1 MATKHQLTL
10 KAVLDTSQVKNELNK
25 LRQNQQNATK
35 GGTSAGFN
43 GNISSVLRNLNT
55 TLQSLQRSIDK
66 LSGFEKQRVK
76 SQMHQ
81 NSPGNSPGI
90 IPYTLRSGKTAKS
103 SVGQA
108 QKDLFDKLQSKA
120 ITRSRNIFIDPDIS
134 KGLHEL
140 RRMTSIRNKGFIP
153 EGAAQYWSD
162 YNSLAKSNNWM
173 YKAAGEAFLRD
184 NPDKTQFIRKSRINK
199 LNSMLEYYGVGSA
212 VAKPPR
218 QRISPMTHMGMRLGA
233 GIVMGGL
240 SEYAAATGNEG
251 MSKGLSFGSNVA
263 TYAGMGMMFGPQGAA
278 LGAIFGAAKSG
289 LDMLTESAK
298 NAASA
303 LDQQASRVSGA
314 AGTDKSVYE
323 FFRGLNDEKAL
334 KDKDVGYFKQQLE
347 SANTRYD
354 VAQKYL
360 KGSGIG
366 IEEGALEAYEKQT
379 LNMELIKQGK
389 FKPKT
394 VDDMKLLKRYGGM
407 SEEKLASTIKI
418 RNETADEY
426 KRIAADISGYKGR
439 VDEVRKI
446 IEELEKPDTSK
457 DKARNESITSKQKAR
472 QESITSR
479 IETIQDKLS
488 SMQTP
493 GLENVNSLAAQG
505 FMISQSDDE
514 ARLEESNSYLR
525 DIASITREIKN
536 LEKEK
541 ETSTYL

>member
-1 MATKHQLTL
+1 MATEHQLTL

-25 LRQNQQNATK
+25 LRQNQQNATQ

-55 TLQSLQRSIDK
+55 SIQNLQRSIDK
-66 LSGFEKQRVK
+66 LLGLGRQTAKVQTQPALIPTLARGSQGTLSQPQRSNAQRSNVSRLIQPMNEFARQASDLYDAPRQFRAARTDLMAARKALRQTYFGGRSAASAYRVMQDLDYAGYSAAENFMERNPTLAGFE
-76 SQMHQ
+76 
-81 NSPGNSPGI
+81 
-90 IPYTLRSGKTAKS
+90 RSVSGYRR
-103 SVGQA
+103 Q
-108 QKDLFDKLQSKA
+108 
-120 ITRSRNIFIDPDIS
+120 INRRNIALETSRYSSYLPDRTPVD
-134 KGLHEL
+134 
-140 RRMTSIRNKGFIP
+140 RRALGM
-153 EGAAQYWSD
+153 
-162 YNSLAKSNNWM
+162 
-173 YKAAGEAFLRD
+173 
-184 NPDKTQFIRKSRINK
+184 RK
-199 LNSMLEYYGVGSA
+199 
-212 VAKPPR
+212 
-218 QRISPMTHMGMRLGA
+218 MGIRLGA

-278 LGAIFGAAKSG
+278 MGAIFGAAKSG

-314 AGTDKSVYE
+314 AGTDKSVYG

-366 IEEGALEAYEKQT
+366 IEEGALEAYEKET
-379 LNMELIKQGK
+379 LTMEQIKQGK

-394 VDDMKLLKRYGGM
+394 IDDMKLLQRYGGM
-407 SEEKLASTIKI
+407 SEEKLASTIKV

-426 KRIAADISGYKGR
+426 KRIAGDISGYKGR
-439 VDEVRKI
+439 VDEVQKI
-446 IEELEKPDTSK
+446 IEELKKPDTSK
-457 DKARNESITSKQKAR
+457 EKAR

-479 IETIQDKLS
+479 IETLQDKLS
-488 SMQTP
+488 NMQAP
-493 GLENVNSLAAQG
+493 GLENVNSLASQG